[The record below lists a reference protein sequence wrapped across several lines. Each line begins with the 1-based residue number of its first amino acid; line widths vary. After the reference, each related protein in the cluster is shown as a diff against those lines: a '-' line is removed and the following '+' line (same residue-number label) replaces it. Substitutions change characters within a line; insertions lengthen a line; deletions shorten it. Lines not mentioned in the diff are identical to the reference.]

1 MTSGLGL
8 TGLFVAAVNF
18 HHFGV
23 VCEAVVGVVDG
34 CHHGVLLL
42 VVVGVVEG
50 RHHGVLLLLVVGEV
64 EGRHHGVLLLT
75 VLVVV
80 GLVGG
85 VDVRKLNKYKS
96 DDWSVLEDITV
107 DLQ

>member
-1 MTSGLGL
+1 MITAGLGA
-8 TGLFVAAVNF
+8 TGFFVAAVNF

-42 VVVGVVEG
+42 VVVGEVEG
-50 RHHGVLLLLVVGEV
+50 RHHGVLLLLAV
-64 EGRHHGVLLLT
+64 
-75 VLVVV
+75 VVV

>member
-1 MTSGLGL
+1 M
-8 TGLFVAAVNF
+8 NF
-18 HHFGV
+18 HQYGV
-23 VCEAVVGVVDG
+23 VCEEVVVVGEG
-34 CHHGVLLL
+34 RHHGVLLL
-42 VVVGVVEG
+42 VVVLGVVEG
-50 RHHGVLLLLVVGEV
+50 RHHGVLLLA
-64 EGRHHGVLLLT
+64 

-96 DDWSVLEDITV
+96 DDWSVLEDISV

>member
-1 MTSGLGL
+1 M
-8 TGLFVAAVNF
+8 
-18 HHFGV
+18 
-23 VCEAVVGVVDG
+23 CEAVVGVVDG

-42 VVVGVVEG
+42 LVVGVVEG
-50 RHHGVLLLLVVGEV
+50 CHHEVLLLLAVV
-64 EGRHHGVLLLT
+64 
-75 VLVVV
+75 VVV

>member
-1 MTSGLGL
+1 MTAGLGS

-42 VVVGVVEG
+42 LLDVVDEVGG
-50 RHHGVLLLLVVGEV
+50 RHHGVLLLLAVV
-64 EGRHHGVLLLT
+64 
-75 VLVVV
+75 VVV